1 MDNKYNN
8 SNNYIKKHKQNN
20 NSYKNNK
27 FKYYNNYINKN
38 HKNYISKNHNNY
50 NKQTNNII
58 KNILE
63 IIKNKEKLRIICICL
78 IIIIILITFLCIFI
92 KEESSLPIYEQIVSA
107 VKNSILNHELA
118 PGDML
123 PSIRSLAKSLGIS
136 VITTKRAYE
145 ELEKQGL
152 IYSEQGK
159 GFFVSRFN
167 PNILLEEQLKTLE
180 DHLADVVL
188 EAKTLNL
195 SAGELTD
202 MVRLLWDKEVQ

>member
-1 MDNKYNN
+1 MN
-8 SNNYIKKHKQNN
+8 
-20 NSYKNNK
+20 
-27 FKYYNNYINKN
+27 
-38 HKNYISKNHNNY
+38 
-50 NKQTNNII
+50 
-58 KNILE
+58 
-63 IIKNKEKLRIICICL
+63 
-78 IIIIILITFLCIFI
+78 IFI

-152 IYSEQGK
+152 VYSEQGK

-195 SAGELTD
+195 SVEELTD
-202 MVRLLWDKEVQ
+202 MVRLLWDKEVDHQ

>member
-1 MDNKYNN
+1 MN
-8 SNNYIKKHKQNN
+8 
-20 NSYKNNK
+20 
-27 FKYYNNYINKN
+27 
-38 HKNYISKNHNNY
+38 
-50 NKQTNNII
+50 
-58 KNILE
+58 
-63 IIKNKEKLRIICICL
+63 
-78 IIIIILITFLCIFI
+78 IFI

-123 PSIRSLAKSLGIS
+123 PSIRSLAKILGIS

-180 DHLADVVL
+180 EHLADVVL

-195 SAGELTD
+195 SVGELAD
-202 MVRLLWDKEVQ
+202 MVMLLWDKEVQ

>member
-1 MDNKYNN
+1 MN
-8 SNNYIKKHKQNN
+8 
-20 NSYKNNK
+20 
-27 FKYYNNYINKN
+27 
-38 HKNYISKNHNNY
+38 
-50 NKQTNNII
+50 
-58 KNILE
+58 
-63 IIKNKEKLRIICICL
+63 
-78 IIIIILITFLCIFI
+78 IFI

-195 SAGELTD
+195 SVEELTD
-202 MVRLLWDKEVQ
+202 MVRLLWDKEVDYQ

>member
-1 MDNKYNN
+1 MN
-8 SNNYIKKHKQNN
+8 
-20 NSYKNNK
+20 
-27 FKYYNNYINKN
+27 
-38 HKNYISKNHNNY
+38 
-50 NKQTNNII
+50 
-58 KNILE
+58 
-63 IIKNKEKLRIICICL
+63 
-78 IIIIILITFLCIFI
+78 IFI

-195 SAGELTD
+195 SVEELTD
-202 MVRLLWDKEVQ
+202 MVRLLWDKEVDHK

>member
-1 MDNKYNN
+1 MN
-8 SNNYIKKHKQNN
+8 
-20 NSYKNNK
+20 
-27 FKYYNNYINKN
+27 
-38 HKNYISKNHNNY
+38 
-50 NKQTNNII
+50 
-58 KNILE
+58 
-63 IIKNKEKLRIICICL
+63 
-78 IIIIILITFLCIFI
+78 IFI

-195 SAGELTD
+195 SVGELTD
-202 MVRLLWDKEVQ
+202 RVRLLWDKEVDHQ

>member
-1 MDNKYNN
+1 MN
-8 SNNYIKKHKQNN
+8 
-20 NSYKNNK
+20 
-27 FKYYNNYINKN
+27 
-38 HKNYISKNHNNY
+38 
-50 NKQTNNII
+50 
-58 KNILE
+58 
-63 IIKNKEKLRIICICL
+63 
-78 IIIIILITFLCIFI
+78 IFI

-145 ELEKQGL
+145 ELEKQRL

-195 SAGELTD
+195 SVEELTD
-202 MVRLLWDKEVQ
+202 MVRLLWDKEVDHQ

>member
-1 MDNKYNN
+1 MN
-8 SNNYIKKHKQNN
+8 
-20 NSYKNNK
+20 
-27 FKYYNNYINKN
+27 
-38 HKNYISKNHNNY
+38 
-50 NKQTNNII
+50 
-58 KNILE
+58 
-63 IIKNKEKLRIICICL
+63 
-78 IIIIILITFLCIFI
+78 IFI

>member
-1 MDNKYNN
+1 MKWR
-8 SNNYIKKHKQNN
+8 
-20 NSYKNNK
+20 
-27 FKYYNNYINKN
+27 
-38 HKNYISKNHNNY
+38 
-50 NKQTNNII
+50 
-58 KNILE
+58 
-63 IIKNKEKLRIICICL
+63 EKTLN
-78 IIIIILITFLCIFI
+78 IFI

-195 SAGELTD
+195 SVEELTD
-202 MVRLLWDKEVQ
+202 MVRLLWDKEVDYQ

>member
-1 MDNKYNN
+1 MKWR
-8 SNNYIKKHKQNN
+8 
-20 NSYKNNK
+20 
-27 FKYYNNYINKN
+27 
-38 HKNYISKNHNNY
+38 
-50 NKQTNNII
+50 
-58 KNILE
+58 
-63 IIKNKEKLRIICICL
+63 EKTLN
-78 IIIIILITFLCIFI
+78 IFI
-92 KEESSLPIYEQIVSA
+92 REESSLPIYEQIVSA

-195 SAGELTD
+195 SVEELTD
-202 MVRLLWDKEVQ
+202 MVRLLWDKEVDHQ

>member
-1 MDNKYNN
+1 MN
-8 SNNYIKKHKQNN
+8 
-20 NSYKNNK
+20 
-27 FKYYNNYINKN
+27 
-38 HKNYISKNHNNY
+38 
-50 NKQTNNII
+50 
-58 KNILE
+58 
-63 IIKNKEKLRIICICL
+63 
-78 IIIIILITFLCIFI
+78 IFI
-92 KEESSLPIYEQIVSA
+92 KEESSLPIYELIVSA

-159 GFFVSRFN
+159 GFFVSLFN

-195 SAGELTD
+195 SVGELTD

>member
-1 MDNKYNN
+1 MN
-8 SNNYIKKHKQNN
+8 
-20 NSYKNNK
+20 
-27 FKYYNNYINKN
+27 
-38 HKNYISKNHNNY
+38 
-50 NKQTNNII
+50 
-58 KNILE
+58 
-63 IIKNKEKLRIICICL
+63 
-78 IIIIILITFLCIFI
+78 IFI

-136 VITTKRAYE
+136 VITTQRAYE
-145 ELEKQGL
+145 ELGKQGL
-152 IYSEQGK
+152 IYSGQGK

-195 SAGELTD
+195 SVEELTD
-202 MVRLLWDKEVQ
+202 MVRLLWDKEVDHQ

>member
-1 MDNKYNN
+1 M
-8 SNNYIKKHKQNN
+8 
-20 NSYKNNK
+20 
-27 FKYYNNYINKN
+27 
-38 HKNYISKNHNNY
+38 
-50 NKQTNNII
+50 NI
-58 KNILE
+58 
-63 IIKNKEKLRIICICL
+63 
-78 IIIIILITFLCIFI
+78 FL

-195 SAGELTD
+195 SVEELTD
-202 MVRLLWDKEVQ
+202 MVRLLWDKEVDHQ

>member
-1 MDNKYNN
+1 MN
-8 SNNYIKKHKQNN
+8 
-20 NSYKNNK
+20 
-27 FKYYNNYINKN
+27 
-38 HKNYISKNHNNY
+38 
-50 NKQTNNII
+50 
-58 KNILE
+58 
-63 IIKNKEKLRIICICL
+63 
-78 IIIIILITFLCIFI
+78 IFI

-145 ELEKQGL
+145 ELENQGL